1 MGSTSKTDEEAP
13 LGEIAA
19 LVSALCWAGTS
30 VALARLG
37 TKYGG
42 AVLSGLRFLI
52 ASPFAIVLFFATD
65 AVNQVRHAPWIAIGA
80 VLLSGVFNYL
90 VGDTAYVRAL
100 PRVGLQRMSPTA
112 TALWVALSTLGGVL
126 ILHEPAGLDLLVGG
140 ASVIV
145 GTFLVVSGQVRRL
158 HDPDGP
164 PRIGALPALGL
175 LLLVAGSWA
184 TSTLLIAG
192 GRDGLGPIAVNAIRI
207 PAGGLMIATM
217 ALVTTRGE
225 VLKRLPE
232 PRDIPLVLAV
242 GILGTALGSLA
253 YVYAVAEAGAARAV
267 ILNSTSPL
275 MVVPLSMVFLG
286 ERPTMR
292 VGVGTV
298 FCLAGTLIVVAAG

>member
-1 MGSTSKTDEEAP
+1 MGEA
-13 LGEIAA
+13 AA

-37 TKYGG
+37 AKYGG

-52 ASPFAIVLFFATD
+52 ASPFAIVLFFAMGGMD
-65 AVNQVRHAPWIAIGA
+65 EVRAASTAAIGA
-80 VLLSGVFNYL
+80 VLLSSIFNYL
-90 VGDTAYVRAL
+90 VGDTIYVRSL

-112 TALWVALSTLGGVL
+112 TALWVALSTVGGVL
-126 ILHEPAGLDLLVGG
+126 LLDEPAGLDLLLGG

-145 GTFLVVSGQVRRL
+145 GTFLVVSGQVRGF
-158 HDPDGP
+158 HDPTGP
-164 PRIGALPALGL
+164 ARWGALPALAAML
-175 LLLVAGSWA
+175 AVAGAWA
-184 TSTLLIAG
+184 ASTLLIAG
-192 GRDGLGPIAVNAIRI
+192 GRGDLGPIAINAIRI

-225 VLKRLPE
+225 VIRHLPE
-232 PRDIPLVLAV
+232 PRDLPLVFAI

-275 MVVPLSMVFLG
+275 MVVPLSIAFLG

-298 FCLAGTLIVVAAG
+298 FCLVGTLIVVAAG